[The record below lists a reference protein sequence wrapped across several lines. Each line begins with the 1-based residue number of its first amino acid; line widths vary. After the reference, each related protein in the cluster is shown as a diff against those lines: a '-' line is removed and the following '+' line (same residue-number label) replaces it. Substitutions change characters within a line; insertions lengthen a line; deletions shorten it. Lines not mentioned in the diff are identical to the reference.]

1 MVLTLAIILTLII
14 NFKHKRIMK
23 EKELSSA
30 DKCRRTKLSK
40 KSVEELVN
48 RTDLEE
54 ETILEVIRILKSEFE

>member
-1 MVLTLAIILTLII
+1 MVLALAMILTLII

-40 KSVEELVN
+40 RV
-48 RTDLEE
+48 
-54 ETILEVIRILKSEFE
+54 LKNL